1 MGYVWPA
8 QGSVPAG
15 PGLGIL
21 LISISSTI
29 STGCSGARKKG
40 VQRGGMSE
48 VNHLNLEADLL
59 GWILVPP
66 RFCPTS
72 PLDTVLGAH
81 GTFRDL

>member
-59 GWILVPP
+59 GWI
-66 RFCPTS
+66 
-72 PLDTVLGAH
+72 
-81 GTFRDL
+81 DLQRWLRGHIIQVVREAPGG